1 MTTKQSSSK
10 AQRKRLVLILALVCA
25 AAFAAVI
32 ILLVQNPS
40 APPADGKFHAELE
53 TALAGADEYRG
64 AELSEAYECE
74 LCHWRG
80 DGSTAP
86 LYDGLADVAGQRREN
101 YSAEQYLYEAIV
113 YPAAHLVEGYTDAMP
128 ANYGERL
135 TTEEIG
141 HIIAYL
147 LTFSD
152 ET

>member
-1 MTTKQSSSK
+1 M
-10 AQRKRLVLILALVCA
+10 LALLVV
-25 AAFAAVI
+25 AAFAAI
-32 ILLVQNPS
+32 IVLLVQDTG
-40 APPADGKFHAELE
+40 APPADGAYQAELE
-53 TALAGADEYRG
+53 IALAGADAIRG
-64 AELSEAYECE
+64 LDLSEAYECE

-86 LYDGLADVAGQRREN
+86 LYDGMADVAGQRREN

-113 YPAAHLVEGYTDAMP
+113 YPAAHLVDGYTDAMP